1 VCAKAHAKLRAA
13 FSDADTSHYFRL
25 MALAVI
31 QMLLIIPI
39 SGYVIAANA
48 KTVYPFLGWE
58 AIHAY
63 FTEVTQIPAS
73 VWRSNRSLAAG
84 TELSRWAVIF
94 QAIISFIFF
103 GYVREARIKY
113 RHAFDYLIARR
124 QGIAPLPIA
133 GHVSAL
139 PDFVTVSQGSEPAAS
154 QPIVKQITFT
164 DSRHANVTVEPAQNH
179 VDAMEVPGTSDA
191 PPTVPKP
198 AYSPNSPSSTW
209 APEQLYE
216 VRRDTIAP

>member
-1 VCAKAHAKLRAA
+1 
-13 FSDADTSHYFRL
+13 
-25 MALAVI
+25 
-31 QMLLIIPI
+31 MLLIIPI
-39 SGYVIAANA
+39 SGYVVAANA

-94 QAIISFIFF
+94 QAIISFVFF

-113 RHAFDYLIARR
+113 RHALDYLIGRR

-191 PPTVPKP
+191 RPTVPKP